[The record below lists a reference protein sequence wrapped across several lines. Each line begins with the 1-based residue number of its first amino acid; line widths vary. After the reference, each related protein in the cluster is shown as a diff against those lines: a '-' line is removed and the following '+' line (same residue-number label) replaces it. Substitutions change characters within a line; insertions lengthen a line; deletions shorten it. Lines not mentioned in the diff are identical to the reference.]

1 MKVSR
6 KSISRHFRLSYEEN
20 ELLKCKAEQCGLT
33 DAAFIRMAIHSL
45 VPKQKPDKEFYDV
58 LRQLSSISNNLNQL
72 TAKANS
78 LGFIDI
84 PLLKRMSDEI
94 SNLTEEILLKFI
106 NPDKE

>member
-1 MKVSR
+1 MANKTI
-6 KSISRHFRLSYEEN
+6 KKDFRFSPEEYN
-20 ELLKCKAEQCGLT
+20 TLCNNAERCGLT
-33 DAAFIRMAIHSL
+33 HSAYL
-45 VPKQKPDKEFYDV
+45 RHLINGYKPKEKPDKEFYDV

-84 PLLKRMSDEI
+84 PILKKMSDEI

>member
-1 MKVSR
+1 MANKTVD
-6 KSISRHFRLSYEEN
+6 RHFRLTKEEYN
-20 ELLKCKAEQCGLT
+20 TLCDNANRCGLT
-33 DAAFIRMAIHSL
+33 HSAYL
-45 VPKQKPDKEFYDV
+45 RHLINGYKPKEKPDKEFYDV

-84 PLLKRMSDEI
+84 PLLKKMSDEI